1 MLSAVILLSS
11 CGKTDTTAT
20 ETESAT
26 QAPVTTSETTEE
38 TEHSET
44 TPVTTETDPSLITA
58 IEVPDGIDFPRSANM
73 TDAHDELA
81 EEFRKLPGVVNV
93 QKSTKYD
100 DSQYVLI
107 YEMPVDHNDSSK
119 GTFPQRVYVKYKGKD
134 APNMFTIG
142 GYNLYYGMYDGDFY
156 DEAEPLFAKKYG
168 CNLIEPEYRFDGSS
182 RPDGFSNDKTDYW
195 EYLNCEQASEDFHE
209 IIESLKTLLSGK
221 WCIEG
226 MSKGGEFTAY
236 QLGRHPEDADL
247 FIAECAMLKIG
258 ENSPG
263 LPDYVYTTAGDDRYG
278 KENAKEYRDLLLEF
292 QVEMLKHEDEF
303 CEEYWKNATEMY
315 GLKFASSFT
324 KEILYECTVFDL
336 AHIFQ
341 YDSEDMP
348 DGDLFE
354 EMKEAL
360 EVKDADTD
368 WQKLQFKER
377 SFEVME
383 NLYGPWHYAYDERD
397 VSGSSDDM
405 NLYAFMFQCYRE
417 DGYYAYDFSYLRDAL
432 KKSGSDVSLYI
443 TEEMEPEVF
452 GYRIADVHKELFAY
466 DPDVLNTRVGA
477 VENTEKPLIIVN
489 GLSDIY
495 QVTEIK
501 ESGNPN
507 VHIFNLPSSFHDEVT
522 IEYLS
527 YEQFKEYD
535 EIVCSA
541 LDI

>member
-1 MLSAVILLSS
+1 MLSAAILLSS

-38 TEHSET
+38 SEPSET

-58 IEVPDGIDFPRSANM
+58 VEVSDGIDSPKSVTM
-73 TDAHDELA
+73 TDAHDDLA
-81 EEFRKLPGVVNV
+81 EEFRNLPGVVNV
-93 QKSTKYD
+93 QKSSEYD
-100 DSQYVLI
+100 ESQYILLF
-107 YEMPVDHNDSSK
+107 EMPVDHNDPSK
-119 GTFPQRVYVKYKGKD
+119 GTFQQRVYVKYKGKD

-156 DEAEPLFAKKYG
+156 DEAEPLFSEKYG

-195 EYLNCEQASEDFHE
+195 EYLSCEQASEDFHE
-209 IIESLKTLLSGK
+209 IIESLKTMLSGK

-236 QLGRHPEDADL
+236 QLGHHPEDADL

-258 ENSPG
+258 QNSPG
-263 LPDYVYTTAGDDRYG
+263 LCDYIYTTAGDDRYG
-278 KENAKEYRDLLLEF
+278 KEVAKEYRDLLLEF

-303 CEEYWKNATEMY
+303 CEEYWKNATDMY

-432 KKSGSDVSLYI
+432 KKDGSDVSLYI

-466 DPDVLNTRVGA
+466 NPDVLNTRVGA
-477 VENTEKPLIIVN
+477 VEKTEKPLIIVN

-501 ESGNPN
+501 ESDNPN
-507 VHIFNLPSSFHDEVT
+507 VHIFNLPASFHDEVT
-522 IEYLS
+522 PEYLS
-527 YEQFKEYD
+527 HEQFKEYD
-535 EIVCSA
+535 EVVRSA
-541 LDI
+541 LGI

>member
-11 CGKTDTTAT
+11 CGKSDATAS
-20 ETESAT
+20 ETESVT
-26 QAPVTTSETTEE
+26 EAPVTSETTTE
-38 TEHSET
+38 TEPSET
-44 TPVTTETDPSLITA
+44 TSATTEETDPSLITA
-58 IEVPDGIDFPRSANM
+58 IEVPDRIDFPKYVQM
-73 TDAHDELA
+73 TDAHDDLA

-93 QKSTKYD
+93 QKSSEYD
-100 DSQYVLI
+100 DSQYILI

-119 GTFPQRVYVKYKGKD
+119 GTFQQRVYVKYKGKD

-156 DEAEPLFAKKYG
+156 DEAEPLFSEKYG
-168 CNLIEPEYRFDGSS
+168 CNLIEPEYRFDGQS
-182 RPDGFSNDKTDYW
+182 RPVKFSNEKADYW
-195 EYLNCEQASEDFHE
+195 EYLNCKQASEDFHE
-209 IIESLKTLLSGK
+209 IMESLKTMLSGK
-221 WCIEG
+221 WCVEG

-236 QLGRHPEDADL
+236 HLGRHPEDANL

-258 ENSPG
+258 KNSPG

-278 KENAKEYRDLLLEF
+278 KEKAKEYRELLLEF

-303 CEEYWKNATEMY
+303 CEEYWKNATDMY

-324 KEILYECTVFDL
+324 KEILYECTVYDL
-336 AHIFQ
+336 VHIFQ
-341 YDSEDMP
+341 YDSEDMSG
-348 DGDLFE
+348 GDLFE

-368 WQKLQFKER
+368 WQKLQFKNR
-377 SFEVME
+377 SFEIME
-383 NLYGPWHYAYDERD
+383 DLYGPWHYAYDERD
-397 VSGSSDDM
+397 LSGTSDDM

-432 KKSGSDVSLYI
+432 KKAGSDVSLSI
-443 TEEMEPEVF
+443 TKEMEPEVF
-452 GYRIADVHKELFAY
+452 GYRIADVHKELFSY

-477 VENTEKPLIIVN
+477 VESTEKPLIIVN

-501 ESGNPN
+501 ESDNPN
-507 VHIFNLPSSFHDEVT
+507 VHIFNLPASFHDEVT
-522 IEYLS
+522 LDYLS
-527 YEQFKEYD
+527 DEQFKEYD
-535 EIVCSA
+535 EVVRSA

>member
-11 CGKTDTTAT
+11 CGKSDATAS
-20 ETESAT
+20 ETESVT
-26 QAPVTTSETTEE
+26 EAPVTSETTTE
-38 TEHSET
+38 TEPSET
-44 TPVTTETDPSLITA
+44 TSATTEETDPSLITA
-58 IEVPDGIDFPRSANM
+58 IEVPDGIDFPKYVQM
-73 TDAHDELA
+73 TDAHDDLA

-93 QKSTKYD
+93 QKSSEYD
-100 DSQYVLI
+100 DSQYILI

-119 GTFPQRVYVKYKGKD
+119 GTFQQRVYVKYKGKD

-156 DEAEPLFAKKYG
+156 DEAEPLFSEKYG
-168 CNLIEPEYRFDGSS
+168 CNLIEPEYRFDGQS
-182 RPDGFSNDKTDYW
+182 RPEKFSNEKADYW
-195 EYLNCEQASEDFHE
+195 EYLNCKQASEDFHE
-209 IIESLKTLLSGK
+209 IMESLKTMLSGK
-221 WCIEG
+221 WCVEG

-236 QLGRHPEDADL
+236 HLGRHPEDADL

-258 ENSPG
+258 KNSPG

-278 KENAKEYRDLLLEF
+278 KEKAKEYRELLLEF

-303 CEEYWKNATEMY
+303 CEEYWKNATDMY

-324 KEILYECTVFDL
+324 KEILYECTVYDL
-336 AHIFQ
+336 VHIFQ
-341 YDSEDMP
+341 YDSEDIP
-348 DGDLFE
+348 GGDLFE

-368 WQKLQFKER
+368 WQKLQFKNW
-377 SFEVME
+377 SFEIME
-383 NLYGPWHYAYDERD
+383 DLYGPWHYAYDERD
-397 VSGSSDDM
+397 LSGTSDDM

-432 KKSGSDVSLYI
+432 KKAGSDVSLSI
-443 TEEMEPEVF
+443 TKEMEPEVF
-452 GYRIADVHKELFAY
+452 GYRIADVHKELFSY

-477 VENTEKPLIIVN
+477 VESTEKPLIIVN

-501 ESGNPN
+501 ESDNPN
-507 VHIFNLPSSFHDEVT
+507 VHIFNLPSSFHDE
-522 IEYLS
+522 ISLEYLS